1 MQKKKLRNTL
11 FKTNAELVA
20 KIKQNSSEEDTFYIN

>member
-20 KIKQNSSEEDTFYIN
+20 KIKQNRRRPLCIGF